1 MRISFDPLWKTLVDK
16 KLSKSEL
23 AAKAGLSRST
33 LYQLSK
39 NETVTLDTIV
49 KICEVLKWQISDV
62 VEITT

>member
-1 MRISFDPLWKTLVDK
+1 MRISFDPLWKALVDK

-23 AAKAGLSRST
+23 AAKTRLSRST

-39 NETVTLDTIV
+39 NESVTLDTIA
-49 KICEVLKWQISDV
+49 KICEALKRQISDV